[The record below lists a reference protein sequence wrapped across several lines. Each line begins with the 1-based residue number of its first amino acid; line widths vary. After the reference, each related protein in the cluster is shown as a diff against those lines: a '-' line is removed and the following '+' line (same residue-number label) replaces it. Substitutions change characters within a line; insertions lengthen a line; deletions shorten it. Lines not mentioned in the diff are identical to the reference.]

1 MEARTSHHNEAFER
15 DGAPRAFYRPLLEA
29 MEDLGPEAL
38 AEKRARAGERLGEL
52 GATFPLPDAGG
63 EEDRVL
69 LAPCSQASHRK
80 GVEPAQLSPNNGGGG
95 WSEVQD
101 RERVSERGFDMH
113 GGERTR

>member
-29 MEDLGPEAL
+29 MEDLGLEAL
-38 AEKRARAGERLGEL
+38 AEKRARAGERLGCGFL
-52 GATFPLPDAGG
+52 
-63 EEDRVL
+63 
-69 LAPCSQASHRK
+69 PCSQASHRK

-101 RERVSERGFDMH
+101 RERVSERGFDKH
-113 GGERTR
+113 GGEQTR